1 MPTGNYFVSIG
12 VRFWVKAGTV
22 ASTPPTSTAGMVE
35 VLSVTDSSISNT
47 NTSQRVN
54 DYGGELGYGKTL
66 VTESG
71 YSLPC
76 NLNLD
81 PNSEGYKVL
90 RRAGMA
96 AAKGVTLEWFR
107 QLPVVAGTDAIGQC
121 DAGVAIVQQFPESL
135 ATNTVATIS
144 FTLEGQGAPM
154 SYQQGSAAATLTVT
168 NGGNGLSA
176 GTAVPLVPLSPAPG
190 MLSGRNVT
198 ATITVNGSGV
208 IQTAVIVSGGQNVK
222 VGDTFTIA
230 DPTVVG
236 TGDTAPILTVATVA

>member
-1 MPTGNYFVSIG
+1 MAGTYFAAVGI
-12 VRFWVKAGTV
+12 RFWVKGGTV

-35 VLSVTDSSISNT
+35 VLSVTDSSISNN

-54 DYGGELGYGKTL
+54 DYGGQLGYGKSL

-81 PNSEGYKVL
+81 PNSEGYKIL
-90 RRAGMA
+90 RRAAMNA
-96 AAKGVTLEWFR
+96 ASGQTLEFFR

-121 DAGVAIVQQFPESL
+121 DAGVAIVQQFQESL

-144 FTLEGQGAPM
+144 FSLEGQGAPM
-154 SYQQGSAAATLTVT
+154 TYQQGSAAATLTLT
-168 NGGNGLSA
+168 NPGNGLSA
-176 GTAVPLVPLSPAPG
+176 GTAIPLVPLSPAAG
-190 MLSGRNVT
+190 SLSGRNVT
-198 ATITVNGSGV
+198 ATITVNGSGA

-222 VGDTFTIA
+222 VGDTFTIT

-236 TGDTAPILTVATVA
+236 AGDTAPILTVATVA

>member
-1 MPTGNYFVSIG
+1 MPAGNYFAAVGI
-12 VRFWVKAGTV
+12 RFWVKAGTV
-22 ASTPPTSTAGMVE
+22 ASTPPTNTTGMVE
-35 VLSVTDSSISNT
+35 VLSVTDSSISNN

-54 DYGGELGYGKTL
+54 DYGGELGYGKSL

-81 PNSEGYKVL
+81 PGSEGYKIL
-90 RRAGMA
+90 RRAAMGA
-96 AAKGVTLEWFR
+96 ASGQTLQFFR

-121 DAGVAIVQQFPESL
+121 DAGVAIVQQFQESL

-144 FTLEGQGAPM
+144 FSLEGQGAPQT
-154 SYQQGSAAATLTVT
+154 YQQGSAIATLTIT
-168 NGGNGLSA
+168 NGGTGLSA
-176 GTAVPLVPLSPAPG
+176 GTGVALVSTSPAQG
-190 MLSGRNVT
+190 SLSGRNAT

-208 IQTAVIVSGGQNVK
+208 IQTVTIVSGGQNYK
-222 VGDTFTIA
+222 VGDVLTII
-230 DPTVVG
+230 DPTVFG